1 MSLLPSLHKW
11 LRLPSRITLMLGIT
25 ALSATTSPDA
35 ARAYAGDEPNR
46 VPQQSAKSFGEVS
59 IWLEEGRIYLA
70 EPGKPGED
78 LCLGDTLETRHLR
91 QLLQEHGATAS
102 AQRILFDRMILV
114 GGGGCGFDST
124 PPERGRAVAP
134 SMRNGNTGL
143 GSAKTG
149 NPHQMHPGDK
159 PLSPANPSTEQARA
173 KG

>member
-78 LCLGDTLETRHLR
+78 LCLC
-91 QLLQEHGATAS
+91 
-102 AQRILFDRMILV
+102 V
-114 GGGGCGFDST
+114 
-124 PPERGRAVAP
+124 RAADIV
-134 SMRNGNTGL
+134 
-143 GSAKTG
+143 
-149 NPHQMHPGDK
+149 
-159 PLSPANPSTEQARA
+159 
-173 KG
+173 